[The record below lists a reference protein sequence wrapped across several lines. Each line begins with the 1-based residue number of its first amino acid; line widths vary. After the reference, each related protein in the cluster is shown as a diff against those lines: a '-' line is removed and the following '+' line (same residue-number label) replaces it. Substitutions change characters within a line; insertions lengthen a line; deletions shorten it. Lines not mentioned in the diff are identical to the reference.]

1 MGKVKKVEEPII
13 TEQKYSNEEILFT
26 LEALRV
32 SGMTQEI
39 RTKVND
45 VYMYLFNEHDVVYSC
60 CKNKAFIKLD
70 YMVKQLK
77 LI

>member
-13 TEQKYSNEEILFT
+13 TEQKYSNEEILFA
-26 LEALRV
+26 LEALRA
-32 SGMTQEI
+32 SGMTPEI

-45 VYMYLFNEHDVVYSC
+45 VYMYLFNEYIVYSC
-60 CKNKAFIKLD
+60 CKNRAYIKMEH
-70 YMVKQLK
+70 YVRNVLK